1 MTLRLVGSTM
11 VRTTRGVGDWTV
23 WAVEQPGGV
32 AGTARRRGLAEVV
45 VADAPSS
52 VENSPGFTAVAC
64 TRDGNVMVVT
74 RDAPPALL
82 VARSGCR
89 TAPGE
94 PGGRELVALER
105 DELLLLV
112 SSSVLE
118 AQPAAL
124 SHALQSP
131 AELVDRDPDQVLAE
145 LFAEVPYGAGA
156 IIRRTGTPTETE
168 ESPE

>member
-1 MTLRLVGSTM
+1 MSVRLVGSTM
-11 VRTTRGVGDWTV
+11 VRTTRAIADWTV

-45 VADAPSS
+45 VADAPRS
-52 VENSPGFTAVAC
+52 VDSTPGFTAVAC
-64 TRDGNVMVVT
+64 TRDGSAMVVT

-89 TAPGE
+89 TAPSV
-94 PGGRELVALER
+94 PGGRELLALER

-118 AQPAAL
+118 ARPAAL
-124 SHALQSP
+124 CDALRSP
-131 AELVDRDPDQVLAE
+131 AELVDRDPDEVLAE
-145 LFAEVPYGAGA
+145 LFAQVPHGAGA
-156 IIRRTGTPTETE
+156 IIRRTRTHPETKE
-168 ESPE
+168 DRE